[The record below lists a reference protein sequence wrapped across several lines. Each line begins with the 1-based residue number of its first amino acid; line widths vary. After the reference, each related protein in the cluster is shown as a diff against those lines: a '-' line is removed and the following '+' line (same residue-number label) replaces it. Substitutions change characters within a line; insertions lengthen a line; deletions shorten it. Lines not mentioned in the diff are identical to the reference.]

1 MTTKRKVEIVKLK
14 NGMQMVAVTST
25 RKTRK
30 TSSDQSRWSKLIQLT
45 FVSFLQGWE
54 YASVNGEEV
63 PRPKAGACGGV

>member
-30 TSSDQSRWSKLIQLT
+30 TSSDQSRWSKLI
-45 FVSFLQGWE
+45 
-54 YASVNGEEV
+54 
-63 PRPKAGACGGV
+63 